1 MNENVKPIDN
11 KPELLDILNNQ
22 RTAQKLLRYLTTEE
36 VHNLM
41 ICNRRIYF
49 AFVNPKTYIYNKYMY
64 KKYKDDYILF
74 YNNNIKIKKLNLILE
89 VINYSDKIYTNVYKI
104 TNRVV
109 ISYYFLGCFLILD
122 LFVLFVM
129 IHNKVNNVSDYLP
142 QIPLALF
149 WVLCIFQLIFIF
161 IIEIIGINKIKKFF
175 REKKIVDDNSL
186 LEKNILSNISKR
198 LCHKRPV
205 SYRPIC
211 YTYIFCFIPIIYQS
225 FNTLSYATAFL
236 YISAIFCSI
245 GLFLDFAFCMIYKS
259 SHKISKKDIYSYINW
274 NDERYFYYKINN
286 ILSYY
291 PKINVSEIRL
301 GFAYY
306 FFLAAF
312 HGAIIF
318 YAFLIGKKLDDENF
332 GVSWR
337 ILLIPLYIICAI
349 IVLWGIIYIY
359 SIKQHKSKYKIVLIF
374 TIFVI
379 IVCTICNCVF
389 WPNFYLSNKGITR
402 YFPIVIDGIITVTTV
417 IHCFFLYR
425 SKKKYDSEEI

>member
-64 KKYKDDYILF
+64 KKYKDDYIFF

-149 WVLCIFQLIFIF
+149 WV
-161 IIEIIGINKIKKFF
+161 
-175 REKKIVDDNSL
+175 
-186 LEKNILSNISKR
+186 
-198 LCHKRPV
+198 
-205 SYRPIC
+205 
-211 YTYIFCFIPIIYQS
+211 
-225 FNTLSYATAFL
+225 
-236 YISAIFCSI
+236 
-245 GLFLDFAFCMIYKS
+245 
-259 SHKISKKDIYSYINW
+259 
-274 NDERYFYYKINN
+274 
-286 ILSYY
+286 
-291 PKINVSEIRL
+291 
-301 GFAYY
+301 
-306 FFLAAF
+306 
-312 HGAIIF
+312 
-318 YAFLIGKKLDDENF
+318 
-332 GVSWR
+332 
-337 ILLIPLYIICAI
+337 
-349 IVLWGIIYIY
+349 
-359 SIKQHKSKYKIVLIF
+359 
-374 TIFVI
+374 
-379 IVCTICNCVF
+379 
-389 WPNFYLSNKGITR
+389 
-402 YFPIVIDGIITVTTV
+402 
-417 IHCFFLYR
+417 
-425 SKKKYDSEEI
+425 